1 MKYLPALLFVNC
13 KYVLQYGIILK
24 LNYYYGDSFII
35 AYGRSN
41 MFSWFTKKNR
51 KLVSTI
57 IILILVLAM
66 VVPMCVSVF
75 SGM

>member
-1 MKYLPALLFVNC
+1 
-13 KYVLQYGIILK
+13 
-24 LNYYYGDSFII
+24 
-35 AYGRSN
+35 